1 MPSSTITFY
10 QDFKEQ
16 LGKGNHHFGT
26 DVLKIAFTNTAP
38 NAATH
43 AVLADITQLGTG
55 GGYTGGAGGGL
66 TLDNVTY
73 VESSGTGTLDAD
85 TEVFTASGGNVGPFR
100 YVVLYNDTLASPV
113 VDGLIGYYD
122 YGSSITVNDGEQ
134 FTFTVST
141 NLLTI
146 A

>member
-16 LGKGNHHFGT
+16 LGKGVHQLGT
-26 DVLKIAFTNTAP
+26 HTLKIAFTNTAP
-38 NAATH
+38 SASTH
-43 AVLADITQLGTG
+43 TVLADITQLSTG

-73 VESSGTGTLDAD
+73 VESGGTGTLDAD
-85 TEVFTASGGNVGPFR
+85 NEVFTASGGNVGPFR
-100 YVVLYNDTLASPV
+100 YVVLYNDSTTSPA
-113 VDGLIGYYD
+113 DALIGYYD

-146 A
+146 T